1 MFKTGANHSK
11 SRKNYSQT
19 HSYLKI
25 IDFFS
30 EKAQKQGDR
39 EEITMK
45 TYIHW
50 TPEHRTKNIY

>member
-39 EEITMK
+39 GEITMK
-45 TYIHW
+45 THIHC
-50 TPEHRTKNIY
+50 